1 MKSTFALAVLLTFS
15 FLPPPLVAGDL
26 FDGPGRGYREQKE
39 KGSPFLSSRR
49 ITDDS
54 FRIEFSKPKR
64 GTPNLF
70 DTHDK
75 PSDFKEPRWYSGDL
89 SSPLS
94 DKAKGKR
101 KPRYHAE

>member
-1 MKSTFALAVLLTFS
+1 MKPASALALLAFCSLSS
-15 FLPPPLVAGDL
+15 FLYAGDL

-39 KGSPFLSSRR
+39 KGTPFLSHRR

-54 FRIEFSKPKR
+54 FRIEIDKPMR
-64 GTPNLF
+64 GTPQLF

-75 PSDFKEPRWYSGDL
+75 FPAFKEPRWYSGDL